1 MSAIAASRSLL
12 NTQSIVNSI
21 CFVGTEL
28 FIFFMVYS
36 AVIAAVC
43 LTGNVIISILGAG
56 ALFSYS
62 TLIALLKGALFEY
75 FFHTYISFGYEEG
88 LTVSPLGLIIRLK
101 KQLPHNVEKGTFF

>member
-75 FFHTYISFGYEEG
+75 FFIRIFHLAMRKG
-88 LTVSPLGLIIRLK
+88 LQYRLWD
-101 KQLPHNVEKGTFF
+101 